1 MSDVIR
7 FPVTDIQ
14 RFTTRDGPGIRTTV
28 FLKGCNLRCKWCHN
42 PEAMYPARQL
52 CFHVRKCVG
61 CGACAAACSKGRF
74 TQGHGAYVF
83 DADCVSCGKCAA
95 VCPAGAIGEASRE
108 MTLEEI
114 VKTTLRDKH
123 FYHPVGGVTVS
134 GGEPLLQKDLPH
146 LLRALHEQG
155 IHTAVDTAFCVPWE
169 RIEATMPFADLF
181 LTDIKAINPALHRE
195 LTGVGNELI
204 LSNVRALADSGK
216 AFWIRVPVIPGEN
229 SSELA
234 AIADF
239 VRSLNRP
246 DVPVELIPY
255 HNMAGGKYASLGL
268 EMPLEDLQ
276 PPKKEEMDVFYRL
289 FDGLKRVEYTS

>member
-1 MSDVIR
+1 MKNEIR

-28 FLKGCNLRCKWCHN
+28 FMKGCSLRCLWCHN
-42 PEAMYPARQL
+42 PEAIHAGREL

-61 CGACAAACSKGRF
+61 CGACAAACSKSKF
-74 TQGHGAYVF
+74 TEGHGAYVF
-83 DADCVSCGKCAA
+83 DTDCVNCGKCAV
-95 VCPAGAIGEASRE
+95 VCPAGAITEASQER
-108 MTLEEI
+108 TLEEI
-114 VKTTLRDKH
+114 LKTVLRDRS
-123 FYHPVGGVTVS
+123 FYRSDGGVTLS

-146 LLRALHEQG
+146 LLRALREQG

-169 RIEATMPFADLF
+169 RIEAAMPHTSLF
-181 LTDIKAINPALHRE
+181 LTDIKAIDPQLHKK
-195 LTGVGNELI
+195 LTGVDNRSI
-204 LSNVRALADSGK
+204 LDNLRRLAESGA
-216 AFWIRVPVIPGEN
+216 AFWIRVPVIPGCNCGEM
-229 SSELA
+229 A

-268 EMPLEDLQ
+268 PMPLEELQ
-276 PPKKEEMDVFYRL
+276 PPTKEEMDIFYAP
-289 FDGLKRVEYTS
+289 FTGLKRVEYT